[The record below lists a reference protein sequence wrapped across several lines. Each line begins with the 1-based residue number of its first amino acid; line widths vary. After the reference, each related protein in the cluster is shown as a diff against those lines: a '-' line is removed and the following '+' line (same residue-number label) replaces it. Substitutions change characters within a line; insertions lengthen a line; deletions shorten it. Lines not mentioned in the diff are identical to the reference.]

1 MKQVYKKRPE
11 YLDVVEVL
19 DDTQSIK
26 DVYEM
31 AGVKNASITFDDGGN
46 RIITLEDGTQINI
59 GSLVFKDKKSE
70 KLVVTTKQK
79 LLQFYEFFSDE
90 EHRDIVET
98 QQKINKEEK

>member
-31 AGVKNASITFDDGGN
+31 AGVKNASITFDDSGN

-79 LLQFYEFFSDE
+79 LIQFYEFFSDE